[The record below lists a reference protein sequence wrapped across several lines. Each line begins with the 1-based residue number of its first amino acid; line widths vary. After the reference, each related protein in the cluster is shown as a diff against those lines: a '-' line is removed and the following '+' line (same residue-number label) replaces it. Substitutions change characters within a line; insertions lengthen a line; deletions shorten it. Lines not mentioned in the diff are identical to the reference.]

1 MGILFGI
8 GVVIGLV
15 VVITAVALGVTY
27 SLFTGL
33 TILGKMIVG
42 GLRYTFKR

>member
-1 MGILFGI
+1 MSLLFGI

-27 SLFTGL
+27 LLFSGL
-33 TILGKMIVG
+33 GVFGRMIVG
-42 GLRYTFKR
+42 GLRNGYRR